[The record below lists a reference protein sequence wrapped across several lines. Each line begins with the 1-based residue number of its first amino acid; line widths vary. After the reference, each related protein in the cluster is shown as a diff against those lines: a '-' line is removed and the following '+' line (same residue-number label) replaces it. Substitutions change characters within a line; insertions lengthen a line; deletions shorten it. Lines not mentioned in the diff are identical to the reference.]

1 MNLHDL
7 VKLRIELEQSI
18 DLALIESEIIK
29 NSTRIRDLTALCDS
43 EYAETLE
50 LIADQHAAIIDRVK
64 LDRRQIQHTI
74 HNITQ
79 DINSLAERFFKENYD
94 VEKLRYNS
102 PESIRELR
110 IMKLPTGVEHLLS
123 SRIQLYSSWKYPALE
138 IGCRDGEWTRA
149 LIASDP
155 LYIADMFDEFLTSA
169 VNQFEPVYQGRV
181 RKYLIKDFN
190 IPGLPVKQFGF
201 IFSYNFFNYVSLDTV
216 KQYLIQAFEW
226 LRPGGVMLFTYNN
239 ADVPAA
245 ATYAENYYMSYVP
258 KSMLI
263 PLCESLGYQIIQTHD
278 SEPAVSWIGIRKP
291 GELSTIKAGQALGEI
306 KTIRH

>member
-7 VKLRIELEQSI
+7 VKLRIELEQAM
-18 DLALIESEIIK
+18 DLALIESELLK
-29 NSTRIRDLTALCDS
+29 NSNRIRDLTALCDT
-43 EYAETLE
+43 EYAGTLNA
-50 LIADQHAAIIDRVK
+50 IADQHAAIIDRAR

-74 HNITQ
+74 NTITQ
-79 DINSLAERFFKENYD
+79 DINVLAERFFKENYD
-94 VEKLRYNS
+94 VEKLQYNN
-102 PESIRELR
+102 PDAIRESR
-110 IMKLPTGVEHLLS
+110 ILKLPSGVEHLLL
-123 SRIQLYSSWKYPALE
+123 SRIQLYSSWKYPAIE
-138 IGCRDGEWTRA
+138 IGCRDGMWTRA

-155 LYIADMFDEFLTSA
+155 LYIADIFDEFLVTA
-169 VNQFEPVYQGRV
+169 VDQFEPVYRGRV

-190 IPGLPVKQFGF
+190 IPGLPINQFGF

-216 KQYLIQAFEW
+216 KQYLIRAFEW
-226 LRPGGVMLFTYNN
+226 LRPGGIMLFTYNN
-239 ADVPAA
+239 ADMPAA

-278 SEPAVSWIGIRKP
+278 SEPAVSWIEIRKP

-306 KTIRH
+306 KPIRH

>member
-1 MNLHDL
+1 MNLHNL
-7 VKLRIELEQSI
+7 VKLRIELEQAMNL
-18 DLALIESEIIK
+18 DLIESELLK
-29 NSTRIRDLTALCDS
+29 NSMRIRDLTALCDA
-43 EYAETLE
+43 EYAETLNS
-50 LIADQHAAIIDRVK
+50 IADQHAGIVDRAR

-79 DINSLAERFFKENYD
+79 DINILAERFFKENYD

-102 PESIRELR
+102 PESIRESR
-110 IMKLPTGVEHLLS
+110 ILKLPTGVDHLLL

-138 IGCRDGEWTRA
+138 IGCRDGEWTRS

-155 LYIADMFDEFLTSA
+155 LYIADIFDEFLVTA
-169 VNQFEPVYQGRV
+169 VSQFEPVYRGRV
-181 RKYLIKDFN
+181 RKYLIKDFS

-201 IFSYNFFNYVSLDTV
+201 IFSYNFFNYVSIDTL
-216 KQYLIQAFEW
+216 KQYLIQALDW

-258 KSMLI
+258 KNMLI
-263 PLCESLGYQIIQTHD
+263 PLCESLGYQVIQTHD
-278 SEPAVSWIGIRKP
+278 SEPAVSWIEIRKP